1 MLYLLGQLNSQWTLL
16 TWSLLSLSFRNVSYV
31 SPLLLYFCFLFC
43 KSCESNVVASKKR
56 ALGQPEQAAMIN

>member
-16 TWSLLSLSFRNVSYV
+16 TWSFLSLSFRNVSYV

-43 KSCESNVVASKKR
+43 KSCESNVVASKKI
-56 ALGQPEQAAMIN
+56 ALGQPEQATMIN